1 MMRSSAK
8 TFQMIGTI
16 LVTATINAFPAM
28 ADTSYGELT
37 GSQSFIFSENAC
49 FHEAP
54 SESSAVVCSPFIGT
68 PVFDLTPTEI
78 QHTEADGLTS
88 AWMLG
93 ACMIDG
99 ERLQGYIP
107 LTRLALTSQ
116 ELGADTLML
125 FGVKAMD
132 SLLYCRFIGIAK
144 VVSDGRMLWGVAFD
158 TPSGF
163 GETSFVY
170 GVSSEVLEPAGLRGV
185 KDLMRISFVYEACGY
200 ENRDVLLAWTGL
212 FLVSGVSASRVSEAG
227 LFHYSEEILLPGGD
241 PLYSNTVRI
250 ASSSGEYDGESSE
263 YIVVE
268 TDTVSWMWTGI
279 EFVKSW
285 Y

>member
-1 MMRSSAK
+1 M
-8 TFQMIGTI
+8 FGTI
-16 LVTATINAFPAM
+16 LVIAALNAFPAL

-37 GSQSFIFSENAC
+37 GSRSFIFSEGAC

-68 PVFDLTPTEI
+68 PVYDLMATDI
-78 QHTEADGLTS
+78 QHTEVGELTS
-88 AWMLG
+88 AWMEG
-93 ACMIDG
+93 ACMVGG

-107 LTRLALTSQ
+107 LSRLALTSQ

-170 GVSSEVLEPAGLRGV
+170 GVSSEMLEPAGLRGV
-185 KDLMRISFVYEACGY
+185 EDLMRISFVYEACGY
-200 ENRDVLLAWTGL
+200 ENRDVLLAWTGWH
-212 FLVSGVSASRVSEAG
+212 LVSGVSASRVSEAG
-227 LFHYSEEILLPGGD
+227 LFHYTEEILLPGDD

-250 ASSSGEYDGESSE
+250 ASTSEEYDGGSSE

-268 TDTVSWMWTGI
+268 TDTVSWMWTGF
-279 EFVKSW
+279 EFVRSLH
-285 Y
+285 